1 MDSICT
7 SVYSSLIAT
16 FFGEEKVSCDTRNS
30 ISNIIYRIR
39 LINWTNLKKK
49 SNSIREIYRE
59 TVLNIYIYRI
69 VQLSGYASRL
79 TLICTVGFNLVIS
92 RS

>member
-1 MDSICT
+1 MGSICT
-7 SVYSSLIAT
+7 SLIASLIAT
-16 FFGEEKVSCDTRNS
+16 FLGEEKVSCDTRNS

-59 TVLNIYIYRI
+59 TVLNIYIELYNCPDMH
-69 VQLSGYASRL
+69 QGSLSFVRL
-79 TLICTVGFNLVIS
+79 VSTL
-92 RS
+92 

>member
-49 SNSIREIYRE
+49 Y
-59 TVLNIYIYRI
+59 TGNIQRDSVEYIYRI

>member
-49 SNSIREIYRE
+49 YTGNIQRDSVEY
-59 TVLNIYIYRI
+59 IYIYRI